1 MRGLLNLKDLSTEK
15 ILELIKYA
23 EKLKKGFRIQY
34 PDKKI
39 ATVFFENSTR
49 THYSFQCALMNLG
62 IKIIDVDTSH
72 SSVNKGES
80 LYDTVRTLE
89 ALGVDGIV
97 IRHSKDDYYKELEN
111 IKIPIFNGGDGKA
124 NHPTQSLLD
133 LMTIHEEFGK
143 FKGLK
148 CCIVGDI
155 SHSRVAHT
163 NIEIMQ
169 RLGMEV
175 FISGPE
181 EFNDNSAPYIPLDQ
195 AIDEMDLSCYFV
207 FNLNVIRKR

>member
-111 IKIPIFNGGDGKA
+111 IKIPIFNG
-124 NHPTQSLLD
+124 
-133 LMTIHEEFGK
+133 
-143 FKGLK
+143 
-148 CCIVGDI
+148 
-155 SHSRVAHT
+155 
-163 NIEIMQ
+163 
-169 RLGMEV
+169 
-175 FISGPE
+175 
-181 EFNDNSAPYIPLDQ
+181 
-195 AIDEMDLSCYFV
+195 
-207 FNLNVIRKR
+207 FNLKDC